1 MFPDPFS
8 TLLILSS
15 VQFDLLV
22 NLAIEFL
29 LSMMKIFIF
38 RCSICG
44 FFFSKSVK
52 FPFFQC
58 LSIFLGII

>member
-44 FFFSKSVK
+44 FFFFQICQVSFFSV
-52 FPFFQC
+52 
-58 LSIFLGII
+58 S